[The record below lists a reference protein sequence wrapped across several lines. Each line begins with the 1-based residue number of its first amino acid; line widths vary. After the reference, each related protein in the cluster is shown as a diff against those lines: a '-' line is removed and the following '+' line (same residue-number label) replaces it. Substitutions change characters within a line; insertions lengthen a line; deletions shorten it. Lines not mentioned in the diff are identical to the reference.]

1 MSQNDFTLAN
11 QGFPSMRSDMN
22 SAFQALA
29 SNNSGANAPTTTF
42 AFQWWYDT
50 TNSKLMIRNAANAGW
65 DEFVSGGGGATGGG
79 DDKIFTENGQTIT
92 TNYTVLATV
101 NAMTAGP
108 VDINAG
114 ITVTVETGSRWVVV

>member
-11 QGFPSMRSDMN
+11 QGFPSMRADMN
-22 SAFQALA
+22 SAYQALA
-29 SNNSGANAPTTTF
+29 SNNSGTTAPTTTF
-42 AFQWWYDT
+42 AHQWWYDT
-50 TNSKLMIRNAANAGW
+50 TNDKLMIRNTANAAW
-65 DEFVSGGGGATGGG
+65 EEFSSGAGATGGG
-79 DDKIFTENGQTIT
+79 TDLIFYENDQTIT
-92 TNYTVLATV
+92 TDYTVVAAK

>member
-11 QGFPSMRSDMN
+11 QGFPSMRADMN
-22 SAFQALA
+22 SAYQALA
-29 SNNSGANAPTTTF
+29 SNNSGSTAPTTTF
-42 AFQWWYDT
+42 AHQWWYDT
-50 TNSKLMIRNAANAGW
+50 ANNKLMIRNAANTAW
-65 DEFVSGGGGATGGG
+65 EEFVSGGGGATGGG

-92 TNYTVLATV
+92 TNYTVLAAV
-101 NAMTAGP
+101 NAMTDGP

>member
-50 TNSKLMIRNAANAGW
+50 TNNKLMIRNAANAGW

-79 DDKIFTENGQTIT
+79 EDKIFYENGQTIT
-92 TNYTVLATV
+92 TNYTVIGTQ

-114 ITVTVETGSRWVVV
+114 ITVTVETGARWVVV